1 MANLF
6 FPLWRRRLGTV
17 LGFVLAAIALS
28 ACTGSLAPGLVA
40 RMDRPGAVLDRAEA
54 INIINQYRM
63 TRGAGPLIE
72 DTGLNAAAGVL
83 ARRYS
88 ASGTPPQKP
97 DTGIVQ
103 IRFSAGYANFA
114 ETFSGWRNRPQDADA
129 IADPAATRAGLA
141 VVYAPNSAYGTH
153 WVLLLGAPV
162 PIPLPVPLPVPV
174 PVPPAR

>member
-1 MANLF
+1 MANDF
-6 FPLWRRRLGTV
+6 FSLLRQRLGS
-17 LGFVLAAIALS
+17 VLAFLIIAVTLS

-54 INIINQYRM
+54 LNIINQYRM
-63 TRGAGPLIE
+63 TRGAQPLFE
-72 DTGLNAAAGVL
+72 DAGLNATATVL
-83 ARRYS
+83 ATRYS

-129 IADPAATRAGLA
+129 IADPTATRAGLA
-141 VVYAPNSAYGTH
+141 VVYAPNSTYGTH
-153 WVLLLGAPV
+153 WVLLLGAPA
-162 PIPLPVPLPVPV
+162 PAPL
-174 PVPPAR
+174 AR